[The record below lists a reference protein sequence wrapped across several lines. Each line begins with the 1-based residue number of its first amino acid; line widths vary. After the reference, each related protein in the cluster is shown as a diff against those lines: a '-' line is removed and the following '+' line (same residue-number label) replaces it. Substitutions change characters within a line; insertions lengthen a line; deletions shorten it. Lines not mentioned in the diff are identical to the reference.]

1 MDRSMIKNNVQK
13 LHGQGKA
20 PKQIAAALHIPV
32 RIVYKLTQ
40 DISKGALDD
49 AGLEHKLQ
57 LMADFPARWIDA
69 INPIRRYYGHEP
81 MELVCNDRT
90 TGNARG

>member
-1 MDRSMIKNNVQK
+1 MDRSKIKDTVLE
-13 LHGQGKA
+13 LHGRGKM
-20 PKQIAAALHIPV
+20 PKQIAATLHIPV
-32 RIVYKLTQ
+32 QTVYELTQ
-40 DISKGALDD
+40 DISKGVLDD